1 MPGGRVGSRQFLQG
15 VIVPHA
21 EAVDP
26 GQQAQYPAELRIEEA
41 VDYRLI
47 DLPQIDPLQE
57 DLAVIR
63 VDILK
68 ILVAFYCEALAP
80 YRFDRIRHGHGQ
92 VGQFPDERKSSTTT
106 KPARW

>member
-1 MPGGRVGSRQFLQG
+1 MRKPSTPASRPSILPSFG
-15 VIVPHA
+15 
-21 EAVDP
+21 
-26 GQQAQYPAELRIEEA
+26 LRKQSF
-41 VDYRLI
+41 YRLI

-106 KPARW
+106 KPSRW